1 MKARRAK
8 IMNKRNKM
16 SIIIA
21 TVEVLRLKP
30 SPQETKASV
39 SIITIT
45 TEMLAKAQE

>member
-1 MKARRAK
+1 
-8 IMNKRNKM
+8 MNKRKKI

-30 SPQETKASV
+30 SQQGTKASV
-39 SIITIT
+39 STITIT